1 MTDER
6 NEENDLEAQ
15 PQKDLPEEASSSSD
29 EVNDG
34 DTNNVPPQDSSTATA
49 SYFEKIV
56 RHIPAAI
63 NAAYVASLGLLA
75 DAAPNPAWLHWSVF
89 IILWILVPFYT
100 LYIPGQIPDKSVS
113 RRYCVLASTIS
124 FAVWVYAIDGGPIAI
139 SFPEFY
145 QPLYG
150 SLLLIITTL
159 ILPVLEIVLK
169 KINYFKPEA
178 ELEI

>member
-1 MTDER
+1 M
-6 NEENDLEAQ
+6 
-15 PQKDLPEEASSSSD
+15 
-29 EVNDG
+29 
-34 DTNNVPPQDSSTATA
+34 
-49 SYFEKIV
+49 
-56 RHIPAAI
+56 
-63 NAAYVASLGLLA
+63 
-75 DAAPNPAWLHWSVF
+75 
-89 IILWILVPFYT
+89 PFYT

>member
-1 MTDER
+1 MTDQR
-6 NEENDLEAQ
+6 DRGG
-15 PQKDLPEEASSSSD
+15 
-29 EVNDG
+29 EVRQIIPD
-34 DTNNVPPQDSSTATA
+34 PPPSTV

-56 RHIPAAI
+56 RHIPATI

-75 DAAPNPAWLHWSVF
+75 EAASSPAWLHWTVF
-89 IILWILVPFYT
+89 LVLWALVPFYV

-113 RRYCVLASTIS
+113 KRYCVLASTIS
-124 FAVWVYAIDGGPIAI
+124 FLVWVYAIDGGPFAI

-159 ILPVLEIVLK
+159 VLPVLEVVLK
-169 KINYFKPEA
+169 KFRYFKPPE
-178 ELEI
+178 EDETT

>member
-1 MTDER
+1 M
-6 NEENDLEAQ
+6 
-15 PQKDLPEEASSSSD
+15 
-29 EVNDG
+29 
-34 DTNNVPPQDSSTATA
+34 
-49 SYFEKIV
+49 
-56 RHIPAAI
+56 
-63 NAAYVASLGLLA
+63 LA
-75 DAAPNPAWLHWSVF
+75 KFGELARSE
-89 IILWILVPFYT
+89 T
-100 LYIPGQIPDKSVS
+100 RSGQIPDKSVS
-113 RRYCVLASTIS
+113 RRYCVLASTMS

-169 KINYFKPEA
+169 KFNYFKPEA